1 MTDGQT
7 LAFLE
12 LLTEPKKISVSPTWT
27 WAAGR
32 DADQRAGEA
41 IEHEDDGA
49 DEADGGGQAQVEL
62 VVHIGSLEAVGLPAH
77 DGGDVD
83 NVKHGHDDDE
93 HFFCLYWWEF
103 SGGVSVSCLTKC
115 GTMDAGASQ
124 GGSFKI

>member
-1 MTDGQT
+1 M
-7 LAFLE
+7 
-12 LLTEPKKISVSPTWT
+12 TEPKKTSENPTWA

-32 DADQRAGEA
+32 DADQRTGEA

-62 VVHIGSLEAVGLPAH
+62 VVHVGPLEAVDLPAH

-83 NVKHGHDDDE
+83 DVQHRHDDDDDDE
-93 HFFCLYWWEF
+93 HFFCLYWWGL

-115 GTMDAGASQ
+115 GTMDARGES
-124 GGSFKI
+124 GWFLKNKS